1 MPGETA
7 TDPVCRNTKVPSKP
21 LPLELKNHSRL
32 YRWLRWS
39 ALLAGLLVTGLLAA
53 AHLVDFS
60 IDDEELDRIF
70 ANVPDPPRD
79 LAVTTSGGVIRYVVL
94 GNPLRPTV
102 VFIHGTP
109 GSWDNFARL
118 MANRVLLDR
127 AQLVA
132 LDRPGF
138 GESQPGQAEPSLKRQ
153 AAAVA
158 TVVRAAAADGTA
170 LLVGHSLG
178 APIAARVAVDFP
190 ALTSGLVL
198 VAPSID
204 PALEYL
210 WWIQRPADWPFLAWL
225 VPADLRTCNRELLPL
240 RGELEELL
248 PRWSGIRVPVTVI
261 QGEDDS
267 LVPAAN
273 ADFAQRHLTQ
283 APLVVKR
290 IQGVDHFIPW
300 TNPELITRAVLRHL
314 DELEK

>member
-1 MPGETA
+1 M
-7 TDPVCRNTKVPSKP
+7 
-21 LPLELKNHSRL
+21 KNHFRL
-32 YRWLRWS
+32 FRWLRWS
-39 ALLAGLLVTGLLAA
+39 ALLAGLLVTGLLIA

-60 IDDEELDRIF
+60 IDGEELNRIF
-70 ANVPDPPRD
+70 ANVSDPPRD
-79 LAVTTSGGVIRYVVL
+79 LAVATSGGVIRYVVV
-94 GNPLRPTV
+94 GNPLLPTV

-118 MANRVLLDR
+118 MATPALLAR

-138 GESQPGQAEPSLKRQ
+138 GGSQPGRAEPSLKRQ

-158 TVVRAAAADGTA
+158 TVFRAAAPDGTA
-170 LLVGHSLG
+170 LFVGHSLG

-204 PALEYL
+204 PALEHL
-210 WWIQRPADWPFLAWL
+210 WWIQRPADWPFVSWL

-248 PRWSGIRVPVTVI
+248 PHWSEIRVPVTVI

-273 ADFAQRHLTQ
+273 AEFAQRHLTQ
-283 APLVVKR
+283 APLVVER
-290 IQGVDHFIPW
+290 LQGVNHFIPW
-300 TNPELITRAVLRHL
+300 TDPELITRAVLRHL
-314 DELEK
+314 DGLASGNLGHDPANTSAWDAQDQVPPSP

>member
-1 MPGETA
+1 MTA
-7 TDPVCRNTKVPSKP
+7 
-21 LPLELKNHSRL
+21 
-32 YRWLRWS
+32 
-39 ALLAGLLVTGLLAA
+39 LLAA

-60 IDDEELDRIF
+60 IDAEELDRIF
-70 ANVPDPPRD
+70 SIVSDPRRD
-79 LAVTTSGGVIRYVVL
+79 LAVATSGGVIRYVVV
-94 GNPLRPTV
+94 GDPLLPTV

-118 MANRVLLDR
+118 MANPALLDR

-138 GESQPGQAEPSLKRQ
+138 GGSQPGRAEPSLKRQ

-158 TVVRAAAADGTA
+158 AVVSEVAPGSTA

-190 ALTSGLVL
+190 ALTSGLIL

-204 PALEYL
+204 PALEHL
-210 WWIQRPADWPFLAWL
+210 WWIQRPADWPFVAWL
-225 VPADLRTCNRELLPL
+225 VPAALRTCNRELLPL
-240 RGELEELL
+240 RDELEELL
-248 PRWSGIRVPVTVI
+248 PHWSEIRVPVTVI
-261 QGEDDS
+261 QGENDS

-283 APLVVKR
+283 APLVVER
-290 IQGVDHFIPW
+290 LQGVDHFIPW
-300 TNPELITRAVLRHL
+300 TDPELITQAVLRHL
-314 DELEK
+314 AKIPE